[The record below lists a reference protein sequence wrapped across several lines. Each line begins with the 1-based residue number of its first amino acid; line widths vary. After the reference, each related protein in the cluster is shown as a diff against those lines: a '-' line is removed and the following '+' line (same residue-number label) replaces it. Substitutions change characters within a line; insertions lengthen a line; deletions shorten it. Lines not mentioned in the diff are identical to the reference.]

1 MPIEGPVLLYGA
13 GREGRSTR
21 KFIAEILPGAEV
33 DVVID
38 KGVADIDG
46 TTQIHIAELPSLLR
60 NGRYKTIVRS
70 PGVSIYKTEL
80 VLARELG
87 VNITTNVNLWGEYKR
102 GDRRVIAIT
111 GTKGKSTTTKLI
123 WTMLKAAGI
132 DAGLAGNIGVP
143 LLDAELHDVMVLELS
158 SFQCSDL
165 TLNPDFIGITS
176 LFPEH
181 IDWHQSAEN
190 YFRDKLNLF
199 RRTKPYQAAI
209 TLQVANHPALPQPNN
224 DYVHRLP
231 ELDPGLVLRM
241 SEAASQSQLIGAH
254 NFENAKL
261 AARIAMGAGADETAI
276 LEGIRTFEPL
286 RHRLQRVSVG
296 AKSFVNDSIAT
307 NPEATKA
314 AINSFPGGKVHVII
328 GGYDR
333 GQDYDDLSRFLTHA
347 DVAAV
352 WFLPD
357 TGHRIAKCLEGA
369 SLPFDLHL
377 PENLEQV
384 FAELSKAPDSF
395 DTLILSPGAPSYNQF
410 DNFEQRGDRFLEF
423 AEKYFG

>member
-21 KFIAEILPGAEV
+21 RFIAEILPDAEV
-33 DVVID
+33 GVVID
-38 KGVADIDG
+38 KGTADVEDA
-46 TTQIHIAELPSLLR
+46 TQIDIAELPALLR

-70 PGVSIYKTEL
+70 PGVSIYKDEL

-87 VNITTNVNLWGEYKR
+87 INVTTNVNLWGEFKR
-102 GDRRVIAIT
+102 GNRAVIAIT

-123 WTMLKAAGI
+123 WTMLRASGI

-143 LLDAELHDVMVLELS
+143 LLDAELHDLMVLELS

-165 TLNPDFIGITS
+165 TLNPDIIGITS

-181 IDWHQSAEN
+181 TDWHRTAEN

-199 RRTKPYQAAI
+199 RRTKPYRAAI

-224 DYVHRLP
+224 DFVHRLP
-231 ELDPGLVLRM
+231 ELEPGLVQQM
-241 SEAASQSQLIGAH
+241 SEAAGQSQLIGAH

-261 AARIAMGAGADETAI
+261 AARIALGAGATEAAV

-286 RHRLQRVSVG
+286 RHRLQRVSIG
-296 AKSFVNDSIAT
+296 AKNFVNDSIAT

-314 AINSFPGGKVHVII
+314 AINSFPGGKIHVII

-347 DVAAV
+347 DVAAI

-357 TGHRIAKCLEGA
+357 TGHRIAKGLEGA
-369 SLPFDLHL
+369 DLPFDRHL

-384 FAELSKAPDSF
+384 FAELSEAPESF